1 MKAMYIN
8 APGQVEI
15 KDVEMPVRKEGEV
28 LLKLLYGG
36 ICGSDLGS
44 YRGTFAYFDYPRIPG
59 HEFSAEVIEADEN
72 NAYGIRKGMIVTC
85 NPYFNCG
92 HCYSCQHGT
101 VNACMDNQTMGCQ
114 RDGAFQEYI
123 TMPIERVYDGKGMDA
138 KTLAAIEP
146 FCISYHG
153 VSRANV
159 KEGDKV
165 LVVGAGTIGVLAAIA
180 AKAKGASVYI
190 SDVSA
195 GKLEMAKDFGVD
207 GTLLNDSPKNFEKR
221 VNEITDGNGF
231 DVTIEAV
238 GLPSTFQNCIDAC
251 CFGGRMVLIGVGK
264 KNLDFNF
271 TLIQKKEL
279 NVYGSRNAL
288 KKDFLELID
297 ITENEAEETYLSSL
311 ETEADFFASAFLI
324 DDLTDELKAEVVD
337 MYKQVYAKAKYT
349 VDTAT
354 EVDDSTFGVKVTV
367 EPLDVFDRVAEALWG
382 DTPDARAEALYS
394 QDVDSMTDEEYAA
407 YDAEW
412 CRLVIDLTLEKLP
425 EAEYLEAQSKV
436 VQITL
441 GDDNYWSLDE
451 QDFSDLDWLI
461 LDYNF

>member
-1 MKAMYIN
+1 M
-8 APGQVEI
+8 
-15 KDVEMPVRKEGEV
+15 RKIWKRVTAAALSLTFV
-28 LLKLLYGG
+28 LSLSACGG
-36 ICGSDLGS
+36 GL
-44 YRGTFAYFDYPRIPG
+44 
-59 HEFSAEVIEADEN
+59 SADDATTYVQGILDEN
-72 NAYGIRKGMIVTC
+72 YKG
-85 NPYFNCG
+85 
-92 HCYSCQHGT
+92 
-101 VNACMDNQTMGCQ
+101 
-114 RDGAFQEYI
+114 
-123 TMPIERVYDGKGMDA
+123 VYD
-138 KTLAAIEP
+138 P
-146 FCISYHG
+146 
-153 VSRANV
+153 
-159 KEGDKV
+159 
-165 LVVGAGTIGVLAAIA
+165 
-180 AKAKGASVYI
+180 
-190 SDVSA
+190 
-195 GKLEMAKDFGVD
+195 
-207 GTLLNDSPKNFEKR
+207 
-221 VNEITDGNGF
+221 
-231 DVTIEAV
+231 
-238 GLPSTFQNCIDAC
+238 
-251 CFGGRMVLIGVGK
+251 
-264 KNLDFNF
+264 
-271 TLIQKKEL
+271 
-279 NVYGSRNAL
+279 
-288 KKDFLELID
+288 DFLELID

-337 MYKQVYAKAKYT
+337 MY
-349 VDTAT
+349 T

>member
-1 MKAMYIN
+1 MLRQFRRRPFPIRSAPRRVLYKIKRTGTQKREEKA
-8 APGQVEI
+8 
-15 KDVEMPVRKEGEV
+15 R
-28 LLKLLYGG
+28 
-36 ICGSDLGS
+36 
-44 YRGTFAYFDYPRIPG
+44 
-59 HEFSAEVIEADEN
+59 
-72 NAYGIRKGMIVTC
+72 
-85 NPYFNCG
+85 NPYAQNLET
-92 HCYSCQHGT
+92 CYRSRSVPHLRPIPFRLRRRWS
-101 VNACMDNQTMGCQ
+101 Q
-114 RDGAFQEYI
+114 RRRCHYKG
-123 TMPIERVYDGKGMDA
+123 VYD
-138 KTLAAIEP
+138 P
-146 FCISYHG
+146 
-153 VSRANV
+153 
-159 KEGDKV
+159 
-165 LVVGAGTIGVLAAIA
+165 
-180 AKAKGASVYI
+180 
-190 SDVSA
+190 
-195 GKLEMAKDFGVD
+195 
-207 GTLLNDSPKNFEKR
+207 
-221 VNEITDGNGF
+221 
-231 DVTIEAV
+231 
-238 GLPSTFQNCIDAC
+238 
-251 CFGGRMVLIGVGK
+251 
-264 KNLDFNF
+264 
-271 TLIQKKEL
+271 
-279 NVYGSRNAL
+279 
-288 KKDFLELID
+288 DFLELID